1 MPQLSK
7 KIQDQYVAMKGSEYL
22 LVNPIDLHPTQ
33 SEISA
38 IKVSKMIESTLASN
52 RQSTLTRVTFG
63 STLTGNL
70 RSNLDICS
78 DPHFAILVARNE
90 KTNQMHIIVW
100 SSQICCLSHNESIH
114 FCQCNFW
121 KKSLT
126 L

>member
-52 RQSTLTRVTFG
+52 RQSTLTGNLR

-90 KTNQMHIIVW
+90 KTNQMHIIDGHHRYAA
-100 SSQICCLSHNESIH
+100 C
-114 FCQCNFW
+114 
-121 KKSLT
+121 T
-126 L
+126 